1 MKRSSLQPTS
11 HAEMSEFRWRQSS
24 VTCGMRKELLR
35 QRRNLQRHCPQ
46 IASFLD
52 VFASLTP
59 TKAKAIQ
66 QMMLKAVH
74 A

>member
-1 MKRSSLQPTS
+1 M
-11 HAEMSEFRWRQSS
+11 
-24 VTCGMRKELLR
+24 TCGMRKELLR